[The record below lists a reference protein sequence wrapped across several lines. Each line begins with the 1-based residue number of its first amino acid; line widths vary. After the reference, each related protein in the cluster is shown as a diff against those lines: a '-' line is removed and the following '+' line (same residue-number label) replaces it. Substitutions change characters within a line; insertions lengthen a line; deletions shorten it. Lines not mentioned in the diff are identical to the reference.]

1 MANTAKAEQSRKSNS
16 ALSLQ
21 QQAHQ
26 QVMDLLRL
34 ADKSPNPDIR
44 AAAIDLAKRSS
55 KYEQKQGARLSL
67 TTFLWLNVGLGVI
80 TGSLCWYALLYLPR
94 NATAL
99 CRISI
104 LIFIILSGISL
115 FLCGL
120 LSQSNLMKLFGLAK
134 SYVMGKLG
142 RKAAGDKED
151 S

>member
-1 MANTAKAEQSRKSNS
+1 MAKTAKAEQSRKTNS
-16 ALSLQ
+16 ALSLK

-44 AAAIDLAKRSS
+44 TAAIDLAKRTS

-67 TTFLWLNVGLGVI
+67 TTVLWLNVGLGVI
-80 TGSLCWYALLYLPR
+80 TGSLCWYALLYQPR
-94 NATAL
+94 NATVL

-104 LIFIILSGISL
+104 VIFIILSGISL

-120 LSQSNLMKLFGLAK
+120 LSQSNLMKLFGMAK

-142 RKAAGDKED
+142 HGAVDDKEH